1 MRSAAALVALAV
13 LAVSLTPGVSSAQGE
28 PYLELLRS
36 DVKAET
42 VAILT
47 EVMEMPEKDA
57 EIFWPIYREYELE
70 KAKLGDRRIAQLKQ
84 YAEGFDSLTDEKAKE
99 LANDHFKLQS
109 DNLKL
114 TKKYFGKV
122 EKALGANTAARFVQ
136 VMNQVNLLIDVQIA
150 ASMPLI
156 EPVVEEASR

>member
-1 MRSAAALVALAV
+1 MRSVVALAALAALV
-13 LAVSLTPGVSSAQGE
+13 VSITPVASSAQGE

-47 EVMEMPEKDA
+47 EVMDLPEKDA
-57 EIFWPIYREYELE
+57 EVFWPIYREYELE
-70 KAKLGDRRIAQLKQ
+70 RSKLGDRRIALLKQ
-84 YAEGFDSLTDEKAKE
+84 YAEGFDALTNEKAKE
-99 LANDHFKLQS
+99 LADAHFTLEG

-114 TKKYFGKV
+114 NKKYFGKV
-122 EKALGANTAARFVQ
+122 EKALGANTAARFIQ